1 MVSLK
6 DVAFMFFTSTKTN
19 EVMVY
24 TNNSDKEKSTEV
36 RRLIKWRDKVKK
48 KRLRKKLN
56 KRIDKLVGRD

>member
-56 KRIDKLVGRD
+56 KRIDKLVGR